1 MHNAPYIHPSH
12 DSILECIAIEIRIV
26 YFSKKIYEM
35 MALITYVQKLVGGQG
50 GSSFVDLLCF
60 CSVLCL
66 LCLCKPVLSG
76 HTRRPNISFP
86 DRLSLSEGFKYC
98 RML

>member
-1 MHNAPYIHPSH
+1 MNPIAENFPFFLQLFEVM
-12 DSILECIAIEIRIV
+12 LENTANPEETL
-26 YFSKKIYEM
+26 F
-35 MALITYVQKLVGGQG
+35 QG

-76 HTRRPNISFP
+76 HTRRPNIGFP
-86 DRLSLSEGFKYC
+86 DKLSLSEGFKYC

>member
-1 MHNAPYIHPSH
+1 M
-12 DSILECIAIEIRIV
+12 
-26 YFSKKIYEM
+26 
-35 MALITYVQKLVGGQG
+35 
-50 GSSFVDLLCF
+50 DLLCF
-60 CSVLCL
+60 CPVLCL

-98 RML
+98 RMLEGWHSAILLTFYVS